1 MSQAPHQLSRIVSTS
16 TFPLTNADRRDSDMI
31 RDGNEYFHGGNCIL
45 DIWALIGEQKDYD
58 TSRYLNGLLSEK
70 SVVSWQCVY
79 TSSSKPHISM
89 CSKKIYGR
97 YMVNL
102 LSHLLKNK
110 GHLYTEAK
118 ELILLSSWLEMHHIK
133 PYLEFNI
140 PTLIDKSKAGQMAPF
155 MAKSI
160 EKLAAIK
167 STSMA
172 HFFENTASLINER

>member
-1 MSQAPHQLSRIVSTS
+1 
-16 TFPLTNADRRDSDMI
+16 
-31 RDGNEYFHGGNCIL
+31 
-45 DIWALIGEQKDYD
+45 
-58 TSRYLNGLLSEK
+58 
-70 SVVSWQCVY
+70 
-79 TSSSKPHISM
+79 
-89 CSKKIYGR
+89 
-97 YMVNL
+97 MVNL

-118 ELILLSSWLEMHHIK
+118 GLILLSSWLEMHHIK
-133 PYLEFNI
+133 PYLELNI
-140 PTLIDKSKAGQMAPF
+140 PTLIDKFKAGQMAPF